1 LFEYATDG
9 DYISQSGRSLSLI
22 QLITLSL
29 SKLSSPNNDK
39 HKLEEEAK
47 SSMAR
52 KRLWLFNDDSSDDD
66 SFDSPEEE
74 TEEEEEEDEETE
86 EEVSSDES
94 LMSQIDTYEEKLLAK
109 HGRDLIFDDDGDTT
123 SPSLEPR
130 TPETL
135 SNRVRSDPN
144 DDDDFCM

>member
-1 LFEYATDG
+1 MALND
-9 DYISQSGRSLSLI
+9 
-22 QLITLSL
+22 
-29 SKLSSPNNDK
+29 NNDK

-74 TEEEEEEDEETE
+74 TEEEEEDEEME
-86 EEVSSDES
+86 EEVSSNES

-135 SNRVRSDPN
+135 SNHVRSDPD

>member
-1 LFEYATDG
+1 MALND
-9 DYISQSGRSLSLI
+9 
-22 QLITLSL
+22 
-29 SKLSSPNNDK
+29 NNDK
-39 HKLEEEAK
+39 HKLEEEAE

-74 TEEEEEEDEETE
+74 TEEEEEEEEETEEEEEEEEETE

-94 LMSQIDTYEEKLLAK
+94 LMSQIDTYEEKLVAK

-123 SPSLEPR
+123 SPSLEPC

-135 SNRVRSDPN
+135 SNRVRSDPD

>member
-1 LFEYATDG
+1 MALND
-9 DYISQSGRSLSLI
+9 
-22 QLITLSL
+22 
-29 SKLSSPNNDK
+29 NNDK
-39 HKLEEEAK
+39 HKLEEEAE

-52 KRLWLFNDDSSDDD
+52 KRLWLFNDDSSDDN

-74 TEEEEEEDEETE
+74 TEEEEEDEETE

-135 SNRVRSDPN
+135 SNRVRSDPD